1 MLSLKHLFSLRTE
14 RNLVVIALVFFIE
27 VPFSV
32 CSNCSIVSSNRES
45 LKSLCFVK
53 EICNSA
59 VGSTSFVIEFA
70 CFWKLK
76 TRSKLSGPRMVVE
89 LFSSKALIT
98 AHMITPKEE
107 RF

>member
-1 MLSLKHLFSLRTE
+1 MDVVILQLFSVLF
-14 RNLVVIALVFFIE
+14 A
-27 VPFSV
+27 
-32 CSNCSIVSSNRES
+32 
-45 LKSLCFVK
+45 
-53 EICNSA
+53 
-59 VGSTSFVIEFA
+59 IEFA

-76 TRSKLSGPRMVVE
+76 TRSKLSSPRMVVE